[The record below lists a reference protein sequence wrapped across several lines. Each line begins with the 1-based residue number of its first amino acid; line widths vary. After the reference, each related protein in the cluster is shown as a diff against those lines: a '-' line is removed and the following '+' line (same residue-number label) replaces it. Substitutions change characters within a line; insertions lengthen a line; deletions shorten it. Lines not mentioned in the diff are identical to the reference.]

1 MGKQKKV
8 WSVEVKEQA
17 VLRLLGGEPVA
28 KLAREYGFAENL
40 LYKWRAAFLEGGQQ
54 GLKGKVASP
63 SAAMEA
69 ENERLK
75 RLLAEKELMLDLAKK
90 ARGL

>member
-17 VLRLLGGEPVA
+17 VLRLLSGGPAA
-28 KLAREYGFAENL
+28 KLAKEYGFAEGM
-40 LYKWRAAFLEGGQQ
+40 LYKWRIAFLEGGQQ
-54 GLKGKVASP
+54 GLKGKVLSP
-63 SAAMEA
+63 SAALEA

-75 RLLAEKELMLDLAKK
+75 RLLAEKEDDPFWDSA
-90 ARGL
+90 A